1 MSEQDLD
8 LLCSGCGIGIQTED
22 KTAPGYAPLNSVIER
37 EFPVCQRCYRIK
49 HYNEVA
55 PVSLNNEGFQ
65 KILSDIGKRNAL
77 VVKVVDLFDFAG
89 SWVKDIKKYVGKNPI
104 LLVANKADLLPRSTN
119 WERVEN
125 WLSYEVKKQGVA
137 VEQVFLVSA
146 KKRIEIENVKAAI
159 EAKAGKRDVYVVGT
173 ANVGKSTLI
182 NGLLQLF
189 GEEDGAELTTSRYP
203 GTTLSTIRIDLPNHD
218 GSIIDTPGIMTTHR
232 LTDLVSPKGLREITP
247 EEYINPKTYQL
258 NDKQSLFLGGLARV
272 DYVEG
277 PKQGFTVYCANQL
290 TVHRTKLENADELY
304 AKHLGTLLTPPY
316 AGEESNPVL
325 EKLYAHSFTVKSG
338 HPQDIVISGIGWITL
353 RGQHFTTVKVHAPKG
368 VDVHLRRA
376 LI

>member
-1 MSEQDLD
+1 MSELDLD
-8 LLCSGCGIGIQTED
+8 LTCSGCGIVIQTEE
-22 KTAPGYAPLNSVIER
+22 KSEPGYAPLNSVIER

-55 PVSLNNEGFQ
+55 PVPLNNAGFQ
-65 KILSDIGKRNAL
+65 KILSDIGRRNAL

-125 WLSYEVKKQGVA
+125 WLKYEVKKQGVE
-137 VEQVFLVSA
+137 VDQIFLVSA
-146 KKRIEIENVKAAI
+146 KKRIEIENVKTAI
-159 EAKAGKRDVYVVGT
+159 EARAGKRDVYVVGT

-182 NGLLQLF
+182 NGLLNLF
-189 GEEDGAELTTSRYP
+189 GEEEGAELTTSRYP
-203 GTTLSTIRIDLPNHD
+203 GTTLSTISIELPGH
-218 GSIIDTPGIMTTHR
+218 GRIIDTPGIMTKHR
-232 LTDLVSPKGLREITP
+232 LTDLVSPKGLRDITP
-247 EEYINPKTYQL
+247 EAYINPKTYQL
-258 NDKQSLFLGGLARV
+258 NDGQTLFLGGLARV

-290 TVHRTKLENADELY
+290 NVHRTKLENADELY

-316 AGEESNPVL
+316 EGEEINPVL
-325 EKLYAHSFTVKSG
+325 TEWVTHSFTLKSG
-338 HPQDIVISGIGWITL
+338 HPQDVVISGIGWVTL
-353 RGQHFTTVKVHAPKG
+353 RGQHYTNVRIHAPKG
-368 VDVHLRRA
+368 VDVHTRRA